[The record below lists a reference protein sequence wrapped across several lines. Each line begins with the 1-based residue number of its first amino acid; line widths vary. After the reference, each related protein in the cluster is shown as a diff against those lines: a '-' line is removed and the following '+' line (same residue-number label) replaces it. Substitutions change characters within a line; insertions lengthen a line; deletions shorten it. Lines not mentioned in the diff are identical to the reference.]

1 MMATGNVGAVIKDL
15 KTRIAGIAT
24 ALVSRDGLVLYADVP
39 AGVYTETFA
48 IMCATILGA
57 AATANTEL
65 NRAPPE
71 RIVIEGNDSKTIIV
85 GSGKK
90 ACQLASRRPV
100 LVTATTGMPRSA
112 SARTRETASGFTWGG
127 CSARPAAE

>member
-1 MMATGNVGAVIKDL
+1 MMAAGNVGAVIKDL
-15 KTRIAGIAT
+15 KGRIGAIAC

-65 NRAPPE
+65 NRSPPE
-71 RIVIEGNDSKTIIV
+71 RIVIEGTDSRTLIV

-90 ACQLASRRPV
+90 ALLVAVVDQGQDTHRV
-100 LVTATTGMPRSA
+100 LDEVMKVADQVT
-112 SARTRETASGFTWGG
+112 SG
-127 CSARPAAE
+127 

>member
-15 KTRIAGIAT
+15 KTRINGIAA

-71 RIVIEGNDSKTIIV
+71 KIVIEGNDSKTVIV

-90 ACQLASRRPV
+90 ALLVAVVDQSADANRVLAEV
-100 LVTATTGMPRSA
+100 GKVAELLKTG
-112 SARTRETASGFTWGG
+112 
-127 CSARPAAE
+127 

>member
-15 KTRIAGIAT
+15 KSRISGIAVS
-24 ALVSRDGLVLYADVP
+24 LVSRDGLVLYADVP

-71 RIVIEGNDSKTIIV
+71 KIVIEGNDSKTIIV

-90 ACQLASRRPV
+90 ALLVAVVDQSADANRV
-100 LVTATTGMPRSA
+100 LQEVGKVAELLKAT
-112 SARTRETASGFTWGG
+112 
-127 CSARPAAE
+127 

>member
-15 KTRIAGIAT
+15 KSRISGIAVS
-24 ALVSRDGLVLYADVP
+24 LVSRDGLVLYADVP

-71 RIVIEGNDSKTIIV
+71 KIVIEGNDSKTIIV

-90 ACQLASRRPV
+90 ALLVAVVDQSADANRV
-100 LVTATTGMPRSA
+100 LQEVGKV
-112 SARTRETASGFTWGG
+112 
-127 CSARPAAE
+127 AELLKAN

>member
-1 MMATGNVGAVIKDL
+1 MATGNVGAVIKDL
-15 KTRIAGIAT
+15 KTRINGIAA

-71 RIVIEGNDSKTIIV
+71 KIVIEGNDSKTVIV

-90 ACQLASRRPV
+90 ALLVAVVDQSADANRVLAEV
-100 LVTATTGMPRSA
+100 GKV
-112 SARTRETASGFTWGG
+112 
-127 CSARPAAE
+127 AELLKTS

>member
-15 KTRIAGIAT
+15 KTRIGGIAA

-71 RIVIEGNDSKTIIV
+71 KIVIEGNDSKTIIV

-90 ACQLASRRPV
+90 ALLVAVVDQSADANRVLAEV
-100 LVTATTGMPRSA
+100 GKV
-112 SARTRETASGFTWGG
+112 
-127 CSARPAAE
+127 AELLKTS

>member
-1 MMATGNVGAVIKDL
+1 MMATGNVGTVIKDL
-15 KTRIAGIAT
+15 KQRIGGIAT

-65 NRAPPE
+65 NRSPPE
-71 RIVIEGNDSKTIIV
+71 RIVIDGHDSKTIIV

-90 ACQLASRRPV
+90 ALLVAVVDQSADTSKVLAEATKV
-100 LVTATTGMPRSA
+100 AELLKTA
-112 SARTRETASGFTWGG
+112 
-127 CSARPAAE
+127 

>member
-1 MMATGNVGAVIKDL
+1 MMATGNVGAVIRDL
-15 KTRIAGIAT
+15 KTRIGALAT

-65 NRAPPE
+65 NRSPPE

-90 ACQLASRRPV
+90 ALLVAVVDQSVETSKVLAEV
-100 LVTATTGMPRSA
+100 IKVAELVKTG
-112 SARTRETASGFTWGG
+112 
-127 CSARPAAE
+127 

>member
-1 MMATGNVGAVIKDL
+1 MMATGNVGTVIKDL
-15 KTRIAGIAT
+15 KARVGGTAT

-39 AGVYTETFA
+39 PGVYTETFA

-65 NRAPPE
+65 NRSPPE
-71 RIVIEGNDSKTIIV
+71 RIVIEGSDSKTIIV

-90 ACQLASRRPV
+90 ALLVAVVDRTADVTKV
-100 LVTATTGMPRSA
+100 LEEVGKVADILKA
-112 SARTRETASGFTWGG
+112 N
-127 CSARPAAE
+127 

>member
-1 MMATGNVGAVIKDL
+1 MGAVIKDL
-15 KTRIAGIAT
+15 KTRIGGIAA

-71 RIVIEGNDSKTIIV
+71 KIVIEGNDSKTIIV

-90 ACQLASRRPV
+90 ALLVAVVDQSADATRVLAEV
-100 LVTATTGMPRSA
+100 GKVAELLKTG
-112 SARTRETASGFTWGG
+112 
-127 CSARPAAE
+127 

>member
-15 KTRIAGIAT
+15 KARIGGLAT

-90 ACQLASRRPV
+90 ALLVAVVDQNADANRILAEV
-100 LVTATTGMPRSA
+100 GKVAELLK
-112 SARTRETASGFTWGG
+112 
-127 CSARPAAE
+127 AA

>member
-1 MMATGNVGAVIKDL
+1 MMATGNVGTVIKDL
-15 KTRIAGIAT
+15 KGRLSGIAA
-24 ALVSRDGLVLYADVP
+24 ALISRDGLVLYADVP

-65 NRAPPE
+65 NRAPPD

-90 ACQLASRRPV
+90 ALLVVVVDQGADANKVLAE
-100 LVTATTGMPRSA
+100 ATKVADLLKTG
-112 SARTRETASGFTWGG
+112 
-127 CSARPAAE
+127 

>member
-15 KTRIAGIAT
+15 KTKIAGIAT

-65 NRAPPE
+65 NRSPPD
-71 RIVIEGNDSKTIIV
+71 RIMIEGNDSKTIIV

-90 ACQLASRRPV
+90 ALLVAVVDQTVDVTKALDEVVKVAELLKAS
-100 LVTATTGMPRSA
+100 
-112 SARTRETASGFTWGG
+112 
-127 CSARPAAE
+127 

>member
-1 MMATGNVGAVIKDL
+1 MMATGNVGTVIKDL
-15 KTRIAGIAT
+15 KARIGGTAT
-24 ALVSRDGLVLYADVP
+24 ALVSRDGLVLFADVP

-65 NRAPPE
+65 NRAPPD

-90 ACQLASRRPV
+90 ALLVAVVDKTADVTKV
-100 LVTATTGMPRSA
+100 LEEVGKV
-112 SARTRETASGFTWGG
+112 
-127 CSARPAAE
+127 AELLKAN

>member
-1 MMATGNVGAVIKDL
+1 MMATGNVGTVIKEL
-15 KTRIAGIAT
+15 KQRIGGTAT

-65 NRAPPE
+65 NRSPPE
-71 RIVIEGNDSKTIIV
+71 RIVIEGHDSKTIIV

-90 ACQLASRRPV
+90 ALLVAVVDQSADTQKVLAEATKV
-100 LVTATTGMPRSA
+100 AELLKTA
-112 SARTRETASGFTWGG
+112 
-127 CSARPAAE
+127 

>member
-1 MMATGNVGAVIKDL
+1 MMATGNVGSVIKEL
-15 KTRIAGIAT
+15 KGRIGGIAT
-24 ALVSRDGLVLYADVP
+24 AFVSRDGLVLYADVP
-39 AGVYTETFA
+39 TGVYTETFA

-71 RIVIEGNDSKTIIV
+71 RIVVDGADSKTIIV

-90 ACQLASRRPV
+90 ALLVAVVDQSADLDRV
-100 LVTATTGMPRSA
+100 LSEVTKV
-112 SARTRETASGFTWGG
+112 
-127 CSARPAAE
+127 AELLKAN

>member
-15 KTRIAGIAT
+15 KARISGIAVS
-24 ALVSRDGLVLYADVP
+24 LVSRDGLVLYADVP

-71 RIVIEGNDSKTIIV
+71 KIVIEGNDSKTIIV

-90 ACQLASRRPV
+90 ALLVAVVDQTADANRV
-100 LVTATTGMPRSA
+100 LQEVGKV
-112 SARTRETASGFTWGG
+112 
-127 CSARPAAE
+127 AELLKAN

>member
-15 KTRIAGIAT
+15 KTKINGLAS

-65 NRAPPE
+65 NRSPPE
-71 RIVIEGNDSKTIIV
+71 KIVIEGNDSKTIIV

-90 ACQLASRRPV
+90 AL
-100 LVTATTGMPRSA
+100 LVAVVDQSA
-112 SARTRETASGFTWGG
+112 DVTQV
-127 CSARPAAE
+127 AEEVGRVAELLKSN

>member
-1 MMATGNVGAVIKDL
+1 MATGNVGAVVKDL
-15 KTRIAGIAT
+15 KSRIGGIAT

-65 NRAPPE
+65 NRAAPD
-71 RIVIEGNDSKTIIV
+71 RIVVEGSDSRTIIV
-85 GSGKK
+85 GCGKK
-90 ACQLASRRPV
+90 SL
-100 LVTATTGMPRSA
+100 LVAVIDHQADAAAALGEVAKAADLLRS
-112 SARTRETASGFTWGG
+112 S
-127 CSARPAAE
+127 

>member
-1 MMATGNVGAVIKDL
+1 MMASGNVGTVVKDL
-15 KTRIAGIAT
+15 KTRISGLAT

-39 AGVYTETFA
+39 SGVYTETFA

-65 NRAPPE
+65 NRSSPE
-71 RIVIEGNDSKTIIV
+71 RILVEGNDSKTIIV

-90 ACQLASRRPV
+90 ALLVAVVYQMADVTRV
-100 LVTATTGMPRSA
+100 LDEVAKVA
-112 SARTRETASGFTWGG
+112 DLLKAN
-127 CSARPAAE
+127 

>member
-1 MMATGNVGAVIKDL
+1 VMATGNVGAVIKDL
-15 KTRIAGIAT
+15 KTRIGGLAT

-39 AGVYTETFA
+39 SGVYTETFA

-65 NRAPPE
+65 NRSPPE
-71 RIVIEGNDSKTIIV
+71 RIVIEGSDSKTVIV

-90 ACQLASRRPV
+90 AL
-100 LVTATTGMPRSA
+100 LVAVVDRSA
-112 SARTRETASGFTWGG
+112 DESAVV
-127 CSARPAAE
+127 AEATKVAEMLKS

>member
-15 KTRIAGIAT
+15 KGRISGIAA

-65 NRAPPE
+65 NRSPPE
-71 RIVIEGNDSKTIIV
+71 RIVVDGPDSKTIIV

-90 ACQLASRRPV
+90 ALLVAVVDQTADVSRVLAEVAKVADALKTS
-100 LVTATTGMPRSA
+100 
-112 SARTRETASGFTWGG
+112 
-127 CSARPAAE
+127 

>member
-1 MMATGNVGAVIKDL
+1 MMATGNVGTVIKDL
-15 KTRIAGIAT
+15 KTRIGGIAT
-24 ALVSRDGLVLYADVP
+24 ALISRDGLVLYADVP

-90 ACQLASRRPV
+90 ALLVAVVDQTADLAKV
-100 LVTATTGMPRSA
+100 LADVVQVADVRKA
-112 SARTRETASGFTWGG
+112 N
-127 CSARPAAE
+127 

>member
-1 MMATGNVGAVIKDL
+1 MATGNVGAVIKDL
-15 KTRIAGIAT
+15 KSRISGIAVS
-24 ALVSRDGLVLYADVP
+24 LVSRDGLVLYADVP

-71 RIVIEGNDSKTIIV
+71 KIVIEGNDSKTIIV

-90 ACQLASRRPV
+90 ALLVAVVDQSADANRV
-100 LVTATTGMPRSA
+100 LQEVGKV
-112 SARTRETASGFTWGG
+112 
-127 CSARPAAE
+127 AELLKAN

>member
-1 MMATGNVGAVIKDL
+1 MMMAAGNVGGVIKDL
-15 KTRIAGIAT
+15 KARINGIAT

-65 NRAPPE
+65 NRAAPE
-71 RIVIEGNDSKTIIV
+71 RIVVEGNDSRTIIV

-90 ACQLASRRPV
+90 ALLVAVVDQTSDVPKVLAEV
-100 LVTATTGMPRSA
+100 VKV
-112 SARTRETASGFTWGG
+112 
-127 CSARPAAE
+127 AEMLKAN

>member
-1 MMATGNVGAVIKDL
+1 MMATGSVGAVIKDL
-15 KTRIAGIAT
+15 KSRINGIAT

-65 NRAPPE
+65 NRSPPE

-90 ACQLASRRPV
+90 ALLVAVVDQSADANRVLAEV
-100 LVTATTGMPRSA
+100 AKVADLLKTT
-112 SARTRETASGFTWGG
+112 
-127 CSARPAAE
+127 

>member
-1 MMATGNVGAVIKDL
+1 MMATGNVGTVIKEL
-15 KTRIAGIAT
+15 KGRIGGIAT

-65 NRAPPE
+65 NRSPPD
-71 RIVIEGNDSKTIIV
+71 RIIVEGNDSRTIIV
-85 GSGKK
+85 GCGKK
-90 ACQLASRRPV
+90 ALLVAVVDLSVDAQRALAEV
-100 LVTATTGMPRSA
+100 GKV
-112 SARTRETASGFTWGG
+112 
-127 CSARPAAE
+127 AELLKVG

>member
-1 MMATGNVGAVIKDL
+1 MMATGNVGTVIKDL
-15 KTRIAGIAT
+15 KARIAGTAT

-65 NRAPPE
+65 NRSPPD
-71 RIVIEGNDSKTIIV
+71 RIVVEGTDSRTVIV
-85 GSGKK
+85 GCGKK
-90 ACQLASRRPV
+90 AL
-100 LVTATTGMPRSA
+100 LVAVVDHQADIGKILTEVAKVA
-112 SARTRETASGFTWGG
+112 DLLKVA
-127 CSARPAAE
+127 

>member
-1 MMATGNVGAVIKDL
+1 MMAAGNVGGAIKDL
-15 KTRIAGIAT
+15 KNRISALAT
-24 ALVSRDGLVLYADVP
+24 ALVSRDGLVLFADVP

-71 RIVIEGNDSKTIIV
+71 RILIEGNDSKTLIV

-90 ACQLASRRPV
+90 ALLVAVVDQSADTNRVLAE
-100 LVTATTGMPRSA
+100 LVRTAEAVKTG
-112 SARTRETASGFTWGG
+112 
-127 CSARPAAE
+127 

>member
-1 MMATGNVGAVIKDL
+1 MATGNVGTVIKDL
-15 KTRIAGIAT
+15 KSRVSGIAT

-65 NRAPPE
+65 NRAAPE
-71 RIVIEGNDSKTIIV
+71 RIVVEGNDSKTIIV

-90 ACQLASRRPV
+90 AL
-100 LVTATTGMPRSA
+100 LVAVVDQSA
-112 SARTRETASGFTWGG
+112 DVTKVVEEVAKVADLLKTN
-127 CSARPAAE
+127 

>member
-15 KTRIAGIAT
+15 KNRIDGIAT

-39 AGVYTETFA
+39 PGVYTETFA

-65 NRAPPE
+65 NRAAPD
-71 RIVIEGNDSKTIIV
+71 RIVVEGTDSRTIIV

-90 ACQLASRRPV
+90 ALLVAVVEHTGNVNKVIDEVTKVAELLKAS
-100 LVTATTGMPRSA
+100 
-112 SARTRETASGFTWGG
+112 
-127 CSARPAAE
+127 